1 MNFRFSAETDVGMHR
16 VENEDALIVDVCEDP
31 GGNRGVFVVADG
43 MGGHREGAK
52 AAQEASRAF
61 ARAIIADKTPSES
74 AQAANDAVMAIEGR
88 FSYGS
93 PGSTLTALILS
104 DAGAQIVHVG
114 DSEAF
119 RLTAAGEFEKI
130 TRDHAS
136 GWGLDN
142 FCGLGANFGGFFSD
156 VVGRPAEVGDKFLLA
171 TDGLT
176 KHVKAEE
183 LNQIMRRVMTKDLA
197 LHLIELANKRGGC
210 DNTTVIA
217 VEVAP

>member
-1 MNFRFSAETDVGMHR
+1 MKIRFSAESDVGMHR
-16 VENEDALIVDVCEDP
+16 VANEDAFVVDIDEED
-31 GGNRGVFVVADG
+31 GKTRGVFAVADG
-43 MGGHREGAK
+43 MGGHRDGER

-61 ARAIIADKTPSES
+61 MQAIAGGKNPSE
-74 AQAANDAVMAIEGR
+74 AAKAADDAVMAIEGR
-88 FSYGS
+88 FSNCS
-93 PGSTLTALILS
+93 PGSTLTALILT

-142 FCGLGANFGGFFSD
+142 FCGLGANFGGFFAD
-156 VVGRPAEVGDKFLLA
+156 VLGRPVAVGDKFLLA

-176 KHVKAEE
+176 KHVKAAE
-183 LNQIMRRVMTKDLA
+183 LEQIMRRVMVKDLA
-197 LHLIELANKRGGC
+197 QHLVDLANERGGC

-217 VEVAP
+217 VEVCE